1 MSHRRR
7 NAVKCRTCHNHRT
20 HHRTGHCSRCREVPP
35 VQKHTDGG
43 VVLLGQ
49 IRLTETQALQLVEAI
64 ADALETT
71 AETGE
76 PTT

>member
-1 MSHRRR
+1 MSNNRRR
-7 NAVKCRTCHNHRT
+7 NAVKCRACHNHRT

-35 VQKHTDGG
+35 VQKHADG

-49 IRLTETQALQLVEAI
+49 IRLTEEQALQLVDDI

-71 AETGE
+71 TETGAT
-76 PTT
+76 P